1 MSDLEGE
8 LTDFA
13 TIRTDVLE
21 YGIHEDD
28 VLMAGRA
35 TRPHQAAKILGIS
48 EDELLQV
55 VKAGLIG
62 RPAKWGGR
70 RVAWRRDEIVSAM
83 ERVRDWLDERS
94 EP

>member
-35 TRPHQAAKILGIS
+35 TRPHQAAKTDVPWIDDDALCAS
-48 EDELLQV
+48 
-55 VKAGLIG
+55 
-62 RPAKWGGR
+62 
-70 RVAWRRDEIVSAM
+70 
-83 ERVRDWLDERS
+83 
-94 EP
+94 